1 MAAKDKA
8 MMQLCRC
15 LLAFSAIAASGV
27 TVRVTIERP
36 LVRFFGWVGS
46 DPRERGNN
54 AWAPRPAAATR
65 LFGLRF
71 LLDAHVVA

>member
-1 MAAKDKA
+1 

-36 LVRFFGWVGS
+36 LVRFFGLGGFGPASAEITHGRRSPQRRLDSSGS
-46 DPRERGNN
+46 DSY
-54 AWAPRPAAATR
+54 
-65 LFGLRF
+65 
-71 LLDAHVVA
+71 